1 MTSVRLDSVVRR
13 PGGHALH
20 AGLSADSMES
30 LTGVAECQ
38 CSRNGGF
45 SGPPWRQSVGTAFCV
60 CAGPGT
66 VEWLCRLRLDDGP
79 GGGGDA
85 GWDKRTKAL
94 DVLCAEGQWTLDF
107 CSRPFRWA
115 GAESWAVRQFLPRP
129 LFLNR
134 SPIHRGCSLQTP
146 DGRDPSFSGKASG
159 TWAACR
165 GKTLLSCFR
174 GQSYCL
180 IFGGYCYFEENERNN
195 LCASCKV
202 GRMKDKV

>member
-1 MTSVRLDSVVRR
+1 M
-13 PGGHALH
+13 A
-20 AGLSADSMES
+20 A
-30 LTGVAECQ
+30 
-38 CSRNGGF
+38 
-45 SGPPWRQSVGTAFCV
+45 VGRTAFCV
-60 CAGPGT
+60 CAGKGM

-115 GAESWAVRQFLPRP
+115 GAESRAVRQFLPRP

-180 IFGGYCYFEENERNN
+180 IFGGYCYFEENERNKIGDDQFRRRADGQFPRQRDRFR
-195 LCASCKV
+195 ASGLGAV
-202 GRMKDKV
+202 

>member
-1 MTSVRLDSVVRR
+1 
-13 PGGHALH
+13 
-20 AGLSADSMES
+20 MES

-45 SGPPWRQSVGTAFCV
+45 SGPPWRQLAGRLFASVPERGWLSGFVAFALTMGREGEVTPVGTNGQRPWMFCAPKDSDLGFLLPAV
-60 CAGPGT
+60 PMGP
-66 VEWLCRLRLDDGP
+66 
-79 GGGGDA
+79 
-85 GWDKRTKAL
+85 
-94 DVLCAEGQWTLDF
+94 
-107 CSRPFRWA
+107 
-115 GAESWAVRQFLPRP
+115 GAESRAVLQFLPRP

-134 SPIHRGCSLQTP
+134 SPNHRGCSLQTP

-180 IFGGYCYFEENERNN
+180 IFGGYCYFEENERNK
-195 LCASCKV
+195 LCALRKV
-202 GRMKDKV
+202 GRI